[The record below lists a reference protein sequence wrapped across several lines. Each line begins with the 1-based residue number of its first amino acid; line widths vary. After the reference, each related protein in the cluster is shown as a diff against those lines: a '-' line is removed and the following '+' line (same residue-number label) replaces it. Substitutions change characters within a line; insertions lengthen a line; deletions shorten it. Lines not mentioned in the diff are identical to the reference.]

1 MSTSC
6 IKMDRSLVR
15 AVAPIDILKSVLAA
29 LNQRDISKA
38 VNQFADDFTFHD
50 YALDLEFTEKGR
62 LVEFFQKSRE
72 VFPDTVV
79 EVVATLECGD
89 YAIAEWKLKA
99 THAQPFGSISY
110 RSPILLR
117 GSTIVQIKNGRVAH
131 WSDYYDQ
138 LTSRRATLAAFFAEW
153 IEY

>member
-1 MSTSC
+1 
-6 IKMDRSLVR
+6 
-15 AVAPIDILKSVLAA
+15 
-29 LNQRDISKA
+29 LNQRDISGA

-72 VFPDTVV
+72 LFPDT
-79 EVVATLECGD
+79 TLECGD

-99 THAQPFGSISY
+99 TDSQPFGSISY

-131 WSDYYDQ
+131 WSDYYGQ